1 MKDMKKKEF
10 KCISHVERMNNK
22 DVQRE
27 YNIDGVTYAERTQDV
42 VSYEVYNGVPIKVL
56 KSVLVSP
63 AKEVEGFKYTD
74 FCMEN
79 LIATGAVAN
88 LKSVTLNGNLM
99 TDADNIG
106 FALDAIGS
114 IDIPEE

>member
-1 MKDMKKKEF
+1 MKKKEF

-27 YNIDGVTYAERTQDV
+27 YDITGVTYAERTQDV
-42 VSYEVYNGVPIKVL
+42 IAYEVYNGVPVKVL
-56 KSVLVSP
+56 KTVVVSP

-79 LIATGAVAN
+79 LIATGAVGN
-88 LKSVTLNGNLM
+88 LKSVSLDGNVM
-99 TDADNIG
+99 TEADNIG
-106 FALDAIGS
+106 MTLDKIGNIEIS
-114 IDIPEE
+114 E